1 MIRKE
6 IKGENGEELVFVIP
20 DTTVNHATHIHIST
34 LDDGKAFILESACI
48 IPVIF
53 NKQPDKDPKNV
64 NGEFKINIDEIPPF
78 SRILIT
84 KETLE
89 GLAKTI
95 KSLGISV

>member
-64 NGEFKINIDEIPPF
+64 GELKINIDEIPPF
-78 SRILIT
+78 SRILVS

-89 GLAKTI
+89 GLAKAI
-95 KSLGISV
+95 KSLGINV

>member
-20 DTTVNHATHIHIST
+20 DTTVNHATHINIST

-64 NGEFKINIDEIPPF
+64 NGELKINIDEIPPF
-78 SRILIT
+78 SRILVS

-89 GLAKTI
+89 GLAKAI
-95 KSLGISV
+95 KSLGINV

>member
-64 NGEFKINIDEIPPF
+64 NGELKINIDEIPPF
-78 SRILIT
+78 SRILVS

-89 GLAKTI
+89 GLAKAI
-95 KSLGISV
+95 KSLGINV